1 MVTNRVLALKFSQ
14 GRSVEWIAEYHAVP
28 RERVE
33 NAIRFYLYR
42 RK

>member
-1 MVTNRVLALKFSQ
+1 MVTNLAIAKAFAR
-14 GRSVEWIAEYHAVP
+14 GMSVNAIARLYEIDNA
-28 RERVE
+28 RVE